1 MVAILCLSAAATY
14 GQSTDQDSSTTPGS
28 SGGLTAPTITDTQ
41 SSSQQSQPGPSS
53 PNSVNSATSA
63 ANANAALRNFLQNR
77 PEVMDQLKLL
87 LTQRMSDEGTLVDE
101 QSVTDDI
108 VYQRLQTDPAF
119 RNEAIRSLV
128 ELGYM
133 SEDDARKLQGTG
145 MNPALPQ
152 AAEVRENMNPEPGS
166 TAQGYPEGLPSGTT
180 TESGVTGTTRQ
191 TQRTTGTLG
200 SQPPQPRYD
209 DSTLNPKTL
218 RQKNPYPSLPSA
230 RDLYTQFPQQPQTL
244 KRFGA
249 DIFRPDVIGMRNF
262 PMDMPAG
269 PDYVLGP
276 GDNLTINTWGGVT
289 QRITRVVDREG
300 RISLPEAGPVVVS
313 GLTLAQAQRVVQA
326 ALAPQYHDAHVD
338 LSVTRLHTVRVYVVG
353 DVQRPGAY
361 DISSLSTPLNALY
374 AAGGPT
380 STGSLRIVKHYR
392 GEQLISEMDLYD
404 LLLHGVRKAIEHLEP
419 GDTILVPPVGPLVAV
434 TGMVRR
440 PAVYELKGETQLSDL
455 LAMAGGVSVAA
466 TLGEIK
472 VERIEAHE
480 KRVVLDAKM
489 AASADNKQSV
499 LIAPF
504 PVQDGDRISVAPI
517 LPYSDKAV
525 YLQGHVYRPG
535 TYPFKAGMKIT
546 DVVHSY
552 QEVLPEPS
560 NHAEIIRLEPPDF
573 RPQTIEVDLAS
584 ALAGDE
590 TVTLQQFDT
599 IWVFGRYEIDP
610 PKVRIY
616 GDVLRPGEYPM
627 SGGMTA
633 GDLVRM
639 AGGFRRSAYL
649 QTADLA
655 SYKVENG
662 QQVITSQQE
671 VRIGAAVSGDAS
683 SDAAL
688 KPGDV
693 LTILQI
699 PGWADI
705 GRSATVKGEVKFP
718 GSYGINEGERLSS
731 LIRRS
736 GGFRETAYPV
746 GAVLE
751 RVEVRQL
758 EEKGRQELIR
768 RIEASTSTVRFS
780 PGSTGQDQAAILQA
794 LQQQQSQT
802 LARLRSEPAA
812 GRLVITISSD
822 VTEWENTPADIYLR
836 AGDVITIPRK
846 PNFVLAYGQVYNP
859 TAITYVPGKTA
870 EWYLQQAGGPTEL
883 ALKKAIYVIRANGS
897 VVSSQGSG
905 WFKGGVLNAKLRPGD
920 VLVVPEKALGGSTA
934 WKTTLETAQLVA
946 NLALAASVA
955 VHY

>member
-14 GQSTDQDSSTTPGS
+14 GQSTDQDSSTPGS

-53 PNSVNSATSA
+53 LNSVNSATSA

-119 RNEAIRSLV
+119 RSEAIRSLV
-128 ELGYM
+128 ELGYI
-133 SEDDARKLQGTG
+133 SEDDARKLQGTA

-152 AAEVRENMNPEPGS
+152 AAEERENMNLEPGS
-166 TAQGYPEGLPSGTT
+166 NAQGYPEGLPSGTT

-489 AASADNKQSV
+489 AASGDQKQNV

-535 TYPFKAGMKIT
+535 TYPFKAGMQIT

-662 QQVITSQQE
+662 QQVVTSQQE

-758 EEKGRQELIR
+758 QEKGRQELIR

-822 VTEWENTPADIYLR
+822 VTEWENTPADIFLR